1 MIRDNMGQLRGLIRE
16 ILLRE
21 SSGGESLA
29 AFIDESGSYINITL
43 YDGNALVDVVSSP
56 EFEGI
61 NSPSFERVAMKQVMK
76 GVIKIVAPSKNS
88 GPCYGAWQVVKANG
102 EGYGREL
109 YGLAYAMS
117 PSGKL
122 ISDREQVS
130 DDAIDGWKNA
140 ASKRKALPLDNLWH
154 IHKTPESYHT
164 DDPQDDCR
172 TYSQWP
178 GEKDINH
185 LNFAYEAN
193 GSEGAILASL
203 TANHATTLER
213 AQGAVGD
220 PSFAGAF
227 ETKIKKFF
235 SIRFGSWTE

>member
-1 MIRDNMGQLRGLIRE
+1 MACALYSDPNWKYV
-16 ILLRE
+16 
-21 SSGGESLA
+21 
-29 AFIDESGSYINITL
+29 IDELQTRLAINIRASLDNTGAPAMG
-43 YDGNALVDVVSSP
+43 GNWILESDSANLKDVY
-56 EFEGI
+56 FT
-61 NSPSFERVAMKQVMK
+61 
-76 GVIKIVAPSKNS
+76 
-88 GPCYGAWQVVKANG
+88 
-102 EGYGREL
+102 
-109 YGLAYAMS
+109 
-117 PSGKL
+117 
-122 ISDREQVS
+122 
-130 DDAIDGWKNA
+130 DAIDGWKNA

-193 GSEGAILASL
+193 GSEGAILSSL

-235 SIRFGSWTE
+235 SVRFGSWTE